1 MTEKVQT
8 IDKTMAV
15 RILNSRKIVKSP
27 GEIKSVK
34 VINVTE
40 WEGKH
45 IVNFQAM
52 ADDQAK
58 KALIDFKAGKLQE
71 AVNSNLSTSVLEGQF
86 LPAKGQYVDLTIGYV
101 PNRDKTGEVLRVIG
115 MSPIKEASTDRFAL
129 KLEEEPSLDD

>member
-1 MTEKVQT
+1 
-8 IDKTMAV
+8 MAV
-15 RILNSRKIVKSP
+15 RILNSRKVVKSP
-27 GEIKSVK
+27 GEIAGVK

-52 ADDQAK
+52 AEDQAK
-58 KALIDFKAGKLQE
+58 QALKDFKAGKLQE

-86 LPAKGQYVDLTIGYV
+86 LPQKNQFVNLTVGYV

-115 MSPIKEASTDRFAL
+115 MSPIGEAATGRLSL
-129 KLEEEPSLDD
+129 ELEEEPSLDD